1 MKVYWLSIFF
11 IIATH
16 AVLGYFEY
24 DFAAQAAQQEKWSD
38 AQQVLSK
45 MVVDAHDRPDVLYDT
60 GVVSYQM
67 GDFTQA
73 NAYFCKTAACEGL
86 TDSLKEQAYFNSG
99 NTYVALNEFKSA
111 IEQYEK
117 VLDIN
122 QNNKYAKGNLER
134 IKQMLE
140 QQQQQQQNQ
149 QDKSNQQN
157 DQGQHDNNNSSGQ
170 DNQQEQSMEQNEG
183 DQGQQDKRD
192 DSEQQ
197 QSNGLQNESSQRDQQ
212 HESTA
217 HGDQRKKER
226 DQEKRTDKTND
237 NEQGQD
243 QHNPQDK
250 SYDSQDNKK
259 EDNLNDHKAPHEN
272 QQSDHMQHQFSK
284 QDMNNNQKKQSMD
297 MQQAGIADKTAN
309 QVDQIQDSWVAYVLQ
324 KQEEHDK
331 KTNRQ
336 LMEAKIKA
344 HCAGQDGQNCW

>member
-1 MKVYWLSIFF
+1 MKAYWLSIFF

-16 AVLGYFEY
+16 AVSGYFEY

-99 NTYVALNEFKSA
+99 NTYVALNELKSA

-122 QNNKYAKGNLER
+122 QNNKYAKDNLER
-134 IKQMLE
+134 VKQMLE
-140 QQQQQQQNQ
+140 QQQQQQNQ
-149 QDKSNQQN
+149 QDKSNKQN

-170 DNQQEQSMEQNEG
+170 DNQQEQSMEQDGG
-183 DQGQQDKRD
+183 DQGQKDKRD
-192 DSEQQ
+192 GSEQQ
-197 QSNGLQNESSQRDQQ
+197 QSNGLPNESSQRDQQ

-226 DQEKRTDKTND
+226 EQEKHADKTND

-243 QHNPQDK
+243 QHNSQDK
-250 SYDSQDNKK
+250 SHDNQDNKK
-259 EDNLNDHKAPHEN
+259 EDNLNDHKAPHGN
-272 QQSDHMQHQFSK
+272 QKSDRMPQSSK
-284 QDMNNNQKKQSMD
+284 QDIDNHQKKQS
-297 MQQAGIADKTAN
+297 
-309 QVDQIQDSWVAYVLQ
+309 IQDSWVAYVLQ

-331 KTNRQ
+331 KTNRR